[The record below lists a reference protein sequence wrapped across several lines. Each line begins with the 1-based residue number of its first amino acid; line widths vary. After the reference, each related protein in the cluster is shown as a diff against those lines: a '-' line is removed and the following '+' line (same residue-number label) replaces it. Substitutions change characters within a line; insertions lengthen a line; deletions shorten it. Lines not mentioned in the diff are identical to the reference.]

1 MFQYYIL
8 NREISDINVLR
19 AQKKLKKT
27 FHYEKKNHNYILSNE
42 GVFYTE
48 NSETILKNIL
58 TDNIN
63 PIEFDISNIKLIQQ
77 EYPFKKINKEF
88 YSIPLIH
95 ANIPEVHHIFKPN
108 EKSNFQIIFVEQND
122 NLTDFYILSDL
133 EHNDFNFKDDISY
146 FIRMLM

>member
-8 NREISDINVLR
+8 NREISDISVLR
-19 AQKKLKKT
+19 AQQKLKKT

-63 PIEFDISNIKLIQQ
+63 PIEFDI
-77 EYPFKKINKEF
+77 F
-88 YSIPLIH
+88 
-95 ANIPEVHHIFKPN
+95 
-108 EKSNFQIIFVEQND
+108 
-122 NLTDFYILSDL
+122 
-133 EHNDFNFKDDISY
+133 EHDS
-146 FIRMLM
+146 

>member
-1 MFQYYIL
+1 MYQYYIL
-8 NREISDINVLR
+8 NREILDINVLR
-19 AQKKLKKT
+19 AQEKLKKT
-27 FHYEKKNHNYILSNE
+27 FHYEKKNHNYIVSNE
-42 GVFYTE
+42 GLFYTE
-48 NSETILKNIL
+48 NSETILKYIL

-63 PIEFDISNIKLIQQ
+63 PIEFDISNLKLIQQ

-95 ANIPEVHHIFKPN
+95 ANIPEVQHIFKPN

-122 NLTDFYILSDL
+122 NLSDFYILSDL
-133 EHNDFNFKDDISY
+133 EHNDFNFKEDISY

>member
-1 MFQYYIL
+1 MYQYYIL
-8 NREISDINVLR
+8 NREILDINVLR
-19 AQKKLKKT
+19 AQEKLKKT
-27 FHYEKKNHNYILSNE
+27 FYYEKKNHNYIVSNE
-42 GVFYTE
+42 GLFYTE
-48 NSETILKNIL
+48 NSETIFKNIL

-63 PIEFDISNIKLIQQ
+63 PIEFDISNLKLIQQ

-95 ANIPEVHHIFKPN
+95 ANIPEVQHIFKPN

-122 NLTDFYILSDL
+122 NLSDFYILSDL
-133 EHNDFNFKDDISY
+133 EHNDFNFKEDISY